1 MRRRFSDATRNHN
14 FLESRNFVIVQT
26 AINFGNF
33 LIMSREIL
41 QFAEIEE
48 VLYVTDGTRTWEM
61 KEVAPPDTKE
71 S

>member
-1 MRRRFSDATRNHN
+1 M
-14 FLESRNFVIVQT
+14 IVQT
-26 AINFGNF
+26 AINYADF
-33 LIMSREIL
+33 LIMSRNVL
-41 QFAEIEE
+41 QFAEIEQ